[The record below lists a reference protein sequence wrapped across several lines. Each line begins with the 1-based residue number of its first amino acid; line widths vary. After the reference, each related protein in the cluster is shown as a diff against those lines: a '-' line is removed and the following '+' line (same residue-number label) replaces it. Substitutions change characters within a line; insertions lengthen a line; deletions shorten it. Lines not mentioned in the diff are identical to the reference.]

1 VTEDA
6 GDLFCGVIK
15 GGDPESVVDGEDSV
29 GDRVQD
35 DGYLFR

>member
-1 VTEDA
+1 VTGNP
-6 GDLFCGVIK
+6 GDLFSGAIK
-15 GGDPESVVDGEDSV
+15 GGDPESAVDGEDSV